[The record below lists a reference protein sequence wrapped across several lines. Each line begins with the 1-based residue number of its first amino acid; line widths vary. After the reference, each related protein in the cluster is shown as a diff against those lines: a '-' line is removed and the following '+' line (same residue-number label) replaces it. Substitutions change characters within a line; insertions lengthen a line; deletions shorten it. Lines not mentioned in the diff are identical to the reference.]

1 MTRTEKAAEMAKM
14 EINSRQINRYTSS
27 GQHKVK
33 TVRKIDPDKAEL
45 FNLLVTGAAASS
57 EVVNIVDKNE
67 AEFSFNFRG
76 NSYTVKLI
84 KHRPKKS

>member
-1 MTRTEKAAEMAKM
+1 MAKM
-14 EINSRQINRYTSS
+14 EINSHQINRYTSS

-45 FNLLVTGAAASS
+45 FNLLITGAAASS